1 MPLPPERRIQLFYRS
16 MKRCGLCWSAESA
29 WRQAHEKLRTIE
41 DEHSGVLYD
50 RYRFD
55 AASGRIDLPPFD
67 PAPSREGHW
76 AISDGVRFIQTTKN
90 YVVIYQCGRL
100 VVTKGRE
107 NEATFVNPGLF
118 DLRGWWWALV
128 SSSGKLDWLPKR

>member
-1 MPLPPERRIQLFYRS
+1 